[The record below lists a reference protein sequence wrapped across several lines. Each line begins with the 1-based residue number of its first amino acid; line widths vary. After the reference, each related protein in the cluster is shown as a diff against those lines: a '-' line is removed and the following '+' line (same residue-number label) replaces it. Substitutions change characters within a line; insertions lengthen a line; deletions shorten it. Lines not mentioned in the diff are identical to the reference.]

1 MLSSSLAKGAL
12 ATLLLTS
19 CHAGSSPRRR
29 GQESSAKKAR
39 KYPIYKAD
47 KHDKLDKLPE
57 EGDILD
63 TVQTIINSKSLRVN
77 DEDLYELSTTYE
89 GGWVQDGIMFDVSL
103 SNSTEG
109 ITVLGL
115 DVLTPVAFQSLCV
128 EIYSREGSYDGYD
141 TDASAWEFLGSVSVL
156 GLGKDTPTNVPLGS
170 FDPVY
175 IASDSTRAF
184 YITTQDESL
193 RYTAYPGGEHVSG
206 SIFSSSS
213 EAGVNVDMIVGV
225 AKNYP
230 FAQSW
235 PDRMFNGAIRYAV
248 GNNLDLDSVLSFD
261 QAATAK
267 IAKRGRF
274 TCDEEPPVTTESPT
288 TASPIASV
296 TTGAPV
302 MSPAVTDA
310 PVAAAGIPSAA
321 PTTSL
326 PTKAPTQAIITA
338 EPTAAASDSTTE
350 SPTTLA
356 FTMKKLATT
365 LHGGLKQAGVMF
377 DIRVP
382 SVEEGG
388 PPEGVTILTF
398 EVSTFLTEDI
408 CVEIYSKEGTHV
420 GYETDVVQG
429 DDGSWSSPTWSAL
442 GAATATGMGEAN
454 PTHLPVGAF
463 DHTHIKPGDTQAF
476 YVTMNVPEMRY
487 TEPRYNEQTGDVFVE
502 SSMGHLQ
509 IMVGT
514 ANAYP
519 FGDSWA
525 DRIYNGAVIF
535 ALGEVEDGTYS
546 EISASDRSR
555 SCSGSSLSS
564 PTGSP
569 SVSSVDTDS
578 PVVQTATQTTVAV
591 PDGKTTTP
599 QTDLAATSA
608 TDLPDEEGG
617 KGETQTASTSAA
629 FSSSDARLD
638 NTCPS
643 ASPADALASKEVVVE
658 YMYNLITSSG
668 KSVTELEDSMHAEL
682 FDSKCSGDT
691 EARKVRQLQESID
704 YFGFNSNP
712 ADEVVAGEECVGV
725 TLAPGEECQVVKGG
739 FTAYVPKDVED
750 SAVQGDLEPFANT
763 VLTDNGVVVA
773 SDADSSR
780 GEVDSAVTEDQAPE
794 ESTDGES
801 PKLSTVAIVVL
812 AAVAGCVLLAFMLV
826 FIK

>member
-1 MLSSSLAKGAL
+1 MVSSSLAKGAL
-12 ATLLLTS
+12 ATLLLS
-19 CHAGSSPRRR
+19 NCHANTSPRRR
-29 GQESSAKKAR
+29 GQESSAKKTR

-47 KHDKLDKLPE
+47 KHDKLDKLDKLPGE
-57 EGDILD
+57 DVLD
-63 TVQTIINSKSLRVN
+63 TILIDSKSLRIS
-77 DEDLYELSTTYE
+77 DEELYELSTTYE

-103 SNSTEG
+103 SNSTQG
-109 ITVLGL
+109 ISVLGL

-128 EIYSREGSYDGYD
+128 EIYSREGTYEGFD
-141 TDASAWEFLGSVSVL
+141 TDASAWDFLGSVSIL
-156 GLGKDTPTNVPLGS
+156 GLGKDRPTNVPLGS

-175 IASDSTRAF
+175 IAPDSTRAF
-184 YITTQDESL
+184 YVTTQDESL

-206 SIFSSSS
+206 SVFSSSS
-213 EAGVNVDMIVGV
+213 EGGVNVDVVVGV

-235 PDRMFNGAIRYAV
+235 PNRMFNGAIRYAV
-248 GNNLDLDSVLSFD
+248 GNNVDLDTVLSFD
-261 QAATAK
+261 QAATAE
-267 IAKRGRF
+267 IARRGKF
-274 TCDEEPPVTTESPT
+274 TCDEEPVVTTESPL
-288 TASPIASV
+288 TASPISSV
-296 TTGAPV
+296 ATGAPV
-302 MSPAVTDA
+302 ASPAGTDA
-310 PVAAAGIPSAA
+310 PVGAANSPSTA
-321 PTTSL
+321 PVTSL
-326 PTKAPTQAIITA
+326 PTKAPTSAIITA
-338 EPTAAASDSTTE
+338 DPSAAPSDGATE

-398 EVSTFLTEDI
+398 EVSTFLTEEI
-408 CVEIYSKEGTHV
+408 CVEVYSKEGTHV

-442 GAATATGMGEAN
+442 GAATATGKGEAN

-514 ANAYP
+514 AKTYP
-519 FGDSWA
+519 FADSWA

-546 EISASDRSR
+546 EISASERSR
-555 SCSGSSLSS
+555 SCSGPSITS
-564 PTGSP
+564 PTKSP
-569 SVSSVDTDS
+569 STSTANTDS
-578 PVVQTATQTTVAV
+578 PVVQTATQTTAAAS
-591 PDGKTTTP
+591 DDKATT
-599 QTDLAATSA
+599 AATDKAVTAA
-608 TDLPDEEGG
+608 TDSPDEEGDDDV
-617 KGETQTASTSAA
+617 TLTASTAA
-629 FSSSDARLD
+629 SFSSSDSRLD
-638 NTCPS
+638 DTCPS
-643 ASPADALASKEVVVE
+643 ASQADASTSKEVVVE
-658 YMYNLITSSG
+658 YTYNMITSSG
-668 KSVTELEDSMHAEL
+668 KSVTELEDVMHAEL
-682 FDSKCSGDT
+682 VDSKCSGGS
-691 EARKVRQLQESID
+691 EARKIRQLQESID

-712 ADEVVAGEECVGV
+712 PDEVVAGEECSGV

-739 FTAYVPKDVED
+739 FTAYVPSSVED
-750 SAVQGDLEPFANT
+750 SAVRGDLEPFANN
-763 VLTDNGVVVA
+763 VLADNGAVVA
-773 SDADSSR
+773 SDADSPR
-780 GEVDSAVTEDQAPE
+780 GEVDSAVIEDQAPE
-794 ESTDGES
+794 DSTEET
-801 PKLSTVAIVVL
+801 PTLSTVAIIVL
-812 AAVAGCVLLAFMLV
+812 AAVAGCVFLALMLI